1 MAINIL
7 QVDWQQMQEIVCL
20 HEKSISYLI
29 LCCMFLVIFAAA
41 FLPTEY
47 HLQIKYINNRNTW
60 NHSVLI
66 CCPVVLGS
74 FLTLLCGVCFPF
86 LKAWPSLLAV
96 YMWKDQH
103 NLWIET
109 GFKYINRSAQT
120 GYWILCLLL
129 YIVQWNHIF
138 CRVTEITDRSSSVR
152 PWLSPLWT
160 FFRLLNCSLRSHKFV
175 L

>member
-1 MAINIL
+1 M
-7 QVDWQQMQEIVCL
+7 
-20 HEKSISYLI
+20 S
-29 LCCMFLVIFAAA
+29 LVIFTTS
-41 FLPTEY
+41 FPPKEY
-47 HLQIKYINNRNTW
+47 HLQIKYINSRNTW

-86 LKAWPSLLAV
+86 LKAWSSLLAV

-109 GFKYINRSAQT
+109 GFKYINRSLQT

-129 YIVQWNHIF
+129 YIAKWSHIF
-138 CRVTEITDRSSSVR
+138 CFFFSLDWMTEIIDRSISVR
-152 PWLSPLWT
+152 LWLSPLWT